1 MKIFLSFLVTLVFLS
16 GCGETPIPKEPKP
29 EWINSHSVGAV
40 GMCATHMRGNA
51 AQEEVAHDRAL
62 KKLAKQKS
70 ASVKTSSVSAQHES
84 TGRYTSSYDSETSVS
99 SDVSNISAKE
109 KKTWRNPRNNN
120 YYIWLIP
127 N

>member
-1 MKIFLSFLVTLVFLS
+1 MKILFSFLVTLVFLS

-29 EWINSHSVGAV
+29 EWINNHNIGAV

-70 ASVKTSSVSAQHES
+70 ASVKTSSVSSQHEN

-99 SDVSNISAKE
+99 SNVSNISAKE
-109 KKTWRNPRNNN
+109 EKTWRNPRNND
-120 YYIWLIP
+120 YYIWLVP

>member
-1 MKIFLSFLVTLVFLS
+1 MKVLSSFFIALFLLS
-16 GCGETPIPKEPKP
+16 GCGETPKPKDPKP
-29 EWINSHSVGAV
+29 EWINNHSSGAV

-70 ASVKTSSVSAQHES
+70 ASVKTSSVTSQHEAS
-84 TGRYTSSYDSETSVS
+84 GRYSSSYDSETSVS
-99 SDVSNISAKE
+99 ADVSNISARE
-109 KKTWRNPRNNN
+109 EKTWRNPRNNN
-120 YYIWLIP
+120 YYIWLVP